1 MPHPIF
7 ETPILHRYRVSVV
20 SVMDH
25 LERLSEGSF
34 GLAIQRSSPPPFGG
48 KLHRHALQYQLI
60 RSTSPPE

>member
-34 GLAIQRSSPPPFGG
+34 GLGDSAFLLRLSENCTGMQ
-48 KLHRHALQYQLI
+48 
-60 RSTSPPE
+60 